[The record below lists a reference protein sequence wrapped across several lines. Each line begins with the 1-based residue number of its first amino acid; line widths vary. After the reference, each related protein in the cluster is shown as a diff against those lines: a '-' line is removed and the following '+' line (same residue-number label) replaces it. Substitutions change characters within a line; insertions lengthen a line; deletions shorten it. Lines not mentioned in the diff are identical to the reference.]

1 MAATILDVQG
11 LTKAIGDLVLFSD
24 VSFSMSER
32 QRTGLIAKN
41 GAGKTTLLNIICGDE
56 DYNDGQI
63 VFRRDLRVGY
73 LPQHP
78 AFPPELTVMEAC
90 FEHANA
96 TTELIKAYEHC
107 LATPGNP
114 GLEQLVERMDQ
125 AQAWDYEARV
135 KQILSKLKIDDF
147 DARVATLSGGQ
158 VKRIALAGVLMME
171 PDLLVLDE
179 PTNHLDLDMI
189 EWLEQFLQTSSF
201 ALLMVTHDRYFL
213 DRVCNQIMELDAR
226 QLYVYNGNYSY
237 YLEKRQQRIDAR
249 NSEIE
254 RANNL
259 YRRELEWMRRTPS
272 ARGHKARYR
281 EEAFY
286 ELEQRAHQR
295 IEEKRTRLE
304 LKSAY
309 IGNKIFEADYIS
321 KAFGPDKIILKDF
334 FYTFSRYEKMG
345 IVGNNGTGKT
355 TFIKL
360 LLGLEKPD
368 SGRFTVGET
377 VRFGYYSQEG
387 LQFREDA
394 KVIDIVRDIA
404 EYVDL
409 GGGRHLS
416 ASQFLQHF
424 LFAPD
429 RQYTY
434 VRKLSGGEL
443 RRLYLCTVL
452 MRNPN
457 FLVLDEPTND
467 LDIITLQVLEEYLQ
481 AFHGCVIIVSHD
493 RYFMDKVVDHLL
505 VFQGQ
510 GVVKDFP
517 GNYTQFREEM
527 LKRGAV
533 AAKDEP
539 QEGAKPKANV
549 KTKSPQA
556 RKLSYKEQRELQQ
569 LGDDIDRL
577 EQEKRELEAALCSG
591 TLSVDDITAK
601 SRRLPQLEA
610 ELDEKSM
617 RWLELSEIAEGG

>member
-434 VRKLSGGEL
+434 VRKLSGGER

-549 KTKSPQA
+549 KIKSPPA